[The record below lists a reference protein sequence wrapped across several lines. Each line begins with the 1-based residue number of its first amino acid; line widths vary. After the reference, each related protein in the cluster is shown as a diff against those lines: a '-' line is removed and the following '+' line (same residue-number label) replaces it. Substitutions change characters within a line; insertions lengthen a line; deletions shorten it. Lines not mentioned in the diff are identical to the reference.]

1 MQRTVL
7 DAIHVATAFIAYLV
21 SHVLS
26 MHNLITSAAG
36 ITEGSLWDTP
46 LTLIINT
53 FKYTNQTCTAGAAL
67 RNF

>member
-7 DAIHVATAFIAYLV
+7 DAIHAATAFIEYLV
-21 SHVLS
+21 SYVLS
-26 MHNLITSAAG
+26 MHNLVTSAAG
-36 ITEGSLWDTP
+36 MTEGSLWDTP

-53 FKYTNQTCTAGAAL
+53 FKYTNQTCTAGAAS